1 MLQRK
6 CLCPRLIPFLL
17 AMLPLGLAPRAGAA
31 ADDEF
36 YRGKTVTIVVGSAV
50 GGAYDQY
57 GRALSR
63 HIGRHIPGN
72 PTVVAQ
78 NMPGAGSLTSVRHLD
93 VSAPRDGTV
102 MVSFNPSLIMQSIVA
117 AESVNMNFTDLAWIG
132 TATHEFRVCYAWH
145 ASGIKSWDDLVKAR
159 EYVVGVTG
167 VGTGAYVNGA
177 VLRNL
182 FGIKVRQIMGY
193 PGSAQQRVAI
203 ERGELDGG
211 CSEWNAIPEH
221 WIRDGRISPLVRWLR
236 ETPDGFPEGV
246 PFVGDLART
255 DDVRQVI
262 TMLTAPSEL
271 GNPFVASK
279 QVPGER
285 LKVLR
290 EAFTATMNDREF
302 LAEAERQKMPI
313 EPMTGDQAAAICEE
327 LYRSVKPE
335 LVALA
340 RDAMQ

>member
-1 MLQRK
+1 MTMQR
-6 CLCPRLIPFLL
+6 LRSRLAVALVL
-17 AMLPLGLAPRAGAA
+17 ASAAANAASA
-31 ADDEF
+31 ADDDF
-36 YRGKTVTIVVGSAV
+36 YRGKTVTIVIGSAV

-57 GRALSR
+57 GRALAR

-78 NMPGAGSLTSVRHLD
+78 NMPGAGSLTSVRYLD
-93 VSAPRDGTV
+93 VTAPKDGTV

-117 AESVNMNFTDLAWIG
+117 ADQVNMKFSDLSWIG

-145 ASGIKSWDDLVKAR
+145 ATGIKNWDDLVKAR
-159 EYVVGVTG
+159 EWVVGVTG

-182 FGIKVRQIMGY
+182 FGIKVKQIMGY

-221 WIRDGRISPLVRWLR
+221 WIRDGKISPLVRWLR
-236 ETPDGFPEGV
+236 ETPEGFPQTV
-246 PFVGDLART
+246 PFVGDLATT
-255 DDVRQVI
+255 DQVRRVI

-271 GNPFVASK
+271 GNPFVVSK
-279 QVPGER
+279 QVPAER
-285 LKVLR
+285 VKVLR
-290 EAFTATMNDREF
+290 DAFTATMKDREF
-302 LAEAERQKMPI
+302 LSEAERQKMPI
-313 EPMTGDQAAAICEE
+313 EPMTGDEAAAICDE
-327 LYRSVKPE
+327 LYRTVKPE
-335 LVALA
+335 LVDLA
-340 RDAMQ
+340 RSAMQ

>member
-1 MLQRK
+1 VVALV
-6 CLCPRLIPFLL
+6 L
-17 AMLPLGLAPRAGAA
+17 ASAVASAASA
-31 ADDEF
+31 ADDDF
-36 YRGKTVTIVVGSAV
+36 YRGKTVTIVIGSAV

-57 GRALSR
+57 GRALAR

-78 NMPGAGSLTSVRHLD
+78 NMPGAGSLTSVRYLD
-93 VSAPRDGTV
+93 VTAPKDGTV

-117 AESVNMNFTDLAWIG
+117 ADQVNMKFSDLSWIG

-145 ASGIKSWDDLVKAR
+145 ATGIKDWNDLVKAK
-159 EYVVGVTG
+159 EWVVGVTG

-182 FGIKVRQIMGY
+182 FGIKVKQIMGY

-221 WIRDGRISPLVRWLR
+221 WIRDGKISALVRWLR
-236 ETPDGFPEGV
+236 ETPEGFPQNV
-246 PFVGDLART
+246 PFVGDLATT
-255 DDVRQVI
+255 DQVRSVI

-271 GNPFVASK
+271 GNPFVVSK
-279 QVPGER
+279 QVPIER
-285 LKVLR
+285 VKVLR
-290 EAFTATMNDREF
+290 DAFTATMKDREF
-302 LAEAERQKMPI
+302 LSEAERQKMPI
-313 EPMTGDQAAAICEE
+313 EPMAGDEAAAICDE
-327 LYRSVKPE
+327 LYRTVKPE
-335 LVALA
+335 LVDLA
-340 RDAMQ
+340 RSAMQ

>member
-1 MLQRK
+1 MALASLRS
-6 CLCPRLIPFLL
+6 RLPFAFVLSSL
-17 AMLPLGLAPRAGAA
+17 ALVTRPSA

-36 YRGKTVTIVVGSAV
+36 YRGKTLNIVIGSAV

-72 PTVVAQ
+72 PSVVAQ
-78 NMPGAGSLTSVRHLD
+78 NMPGAGSLTAVRHLD

-102 MVSFNPSLIMQSIVA
+102 IVTFNPSLIMQSIVA
-117 AESVNMNFTDLAWIG
+117 ADSVNMKFTDLAWIG

-145 ASGIKSWDDLVKAR
+145 ATGIKSWNDLVKAP
-159 EYVVGVTG
+159 EFVVGVTG

-182 FGIKVRQIMGY
+182 FGIKIRQVMGY

-221 WIRDGRISPLVRWLR
+221 WIRDRKISPIVRWLH
-236 ETPDGFPEGV
+236 ETPEGFPDSV
-246 PFVGDLART
+246 PFVGDLATT

-271 GNPFVASK
+271 GNPFIVSK
-279 QVPGER
+279 QVPPER
-285 LKVLR
+285 VKLLR
-290 EAFTATMNDREF
+290 DAFTATMKDAAF

-313 EPMTGDQAAAICEE
+313 EPMTGEEATAICDE
-327 LYRSVKPE
+327 LYRAVKPE
-335 LVALA
+335 LVTLA
-340 RDAMQ
+340 RGAMQ